1 MEAESYLFSS
11 LRKAAFRTSVI
22 FTQRV
27 LHLTLIIRSNP
38 MLKRKLETACHLAK
52 CFCCKLFHSS
62 TVLCKLRLYCYHT
75 KIQM

>member
-1 MEAESYLFSS
+1 MEIESYLYSS
-11 LRKAAFRTSVI
+11 LRDGAFCTSVI

-27 LHLTLIIRSNP
+27 LQLTLIIRSNP
-38 MLKRKLETACHLAK
+38 MLRRELATACHLAK

-62 TVLCKLRLYCYHT
+62 TVLCKLRMYCYHT